1 MIKKL
6 SLYLIIILVTVS
18 VSADWL
24 DPSELATDAATIGI
38 GSIEGFSNSS
48 AAIFQNPAGLTKVR
62 GESISAFKT
71 TIMDDTNYSNLAL
84 AYRTQWGV
92 VGLGMVRLSVA
103 DIDETG
109 VDQFGEYESIVNR
122 TYSSSVYFASFA
134 PYTNDYSLGYSL
146 KYFSSQFGSLNGSAI
161 NADVG
166 VLVPNFVYKGLTL
179 SAAAKNVLSI
189 SKFNFNDDTSLD
201 LPLKLVL
208 GTKYKINDTFQLYSQ
223 LAFLKTQQP
232 VNTKAFGIKV
242 SPSFLSF
249 LALTAGWHEQLA
261 GNTMKNSL
269 TLGLALTYRGVTFDY
284 AYEKSEYFLSE
295 NNHYMSLAI
304 NL

>member
-1 MIKKL
+1 MKQ
-6 SLYLIIILVTVS
+6 LITILLILTFALTAL
-18 VSADWL
+18 ADWL

-48 AAIFQNPAGLTKVR
+48 AAIFQNPAGLTSVS
-62 GESISAFKT
+62 GQSISAFKT
-71 TIMDDTNYSNLAL
+71 TIMDDTDYSNFAI
-84 AYRTQWGV
+84 AYRSHWGV
-92 VGLGMVRLSVA
+92 IGLGIVRLSVA
-103 DIDETG
+103 DIAETG
-109 VDQFGEYESIVNR
+109 VDQFGEYESIANQN
-122 TYSSSVYFASFA
+122 YSSSAYFASFA
-134 PYTNDYSLGYSL
+134 PYTDDYSLGYSL

-161 NADVG
+161 NADIG
-166 VLVPNFVYKGLTL
+166 VLIPNFVYKGLTL

-189 SKFNFNDDTSLD
+189 NKFNFNDDTSLD
-201 LPLKLVL
+201 LPLKIVL
-208 GTKYKINDTFQLYSQ
+208 GGKYKINDTFQLYSQ

>member
-1 MIKKL
+1 MKQ
-6 SLYLIIILVTVS
+6 LITILLILTFALTAL
-18 VSADWL
+18 ADWL

-48 AAIFQNPAGLTKVR
+48 AAIFQNPAGLTSVS
-62 GESISAFKT
+62 GQSISAFKT
-71 TIMDDTNYSNLAL
+71 TIMDDTDYSNLAI
-84 AYRTQWGV
+84 AYRSQWGV
-92 VGLGMVRLSVA
+92 IGLGIVRLSVA
-103 DIDETG
+103 DIAETG
-109 VDQFGEYESIVNR
+109 VDQFGEYESIANQN
-122 TYSSSVYFASFA
+122 YSSSAYFASFA
-134 PYTNDYSLGYSL
+134 PYTDDYSLGYSL

-161 NADVG
+161 NADIG
-166 VLVPNFVYKGLTL
+166 VLIPNFVYKGLTL

-189 SKFNFNDDTSLD
+189 NKFNFNDDTSLD
-201 LPLKLVL
+201 LPLKIVL
-208 GTKYKINDTFQLYSQ
+208 GGKYKINDTFQLYSQ